1 MCPRRSGPC
10 SAAGR
15 GRAEGAG
22 GRGTGYWGDNGM
34 DDIRVKPD
42 DGVETDPR
50 CGRAWCPYCADSLEY
65 VWDEVLRIV
74 RCPGC
79 GVSTRDFH
87 VKSANGFW
95 NEALK
100 QRFDDGV
107 KRSRRIWLKGERK
120 MVSQTVLRLPIAP
133 WE

>member
-1 MCPRRSGPC
+1 MP
-10 SAAGR
+10 
-15 GRAEGAG
+15 AG
-22 GRGTGYWGDNGM
+22 GARVTGDDNGM
-34 DDIRVKPD
+34 DDIRVRPD

-50 CGRAWCPYCADSLEY
+50 GGRAWCPYCADSLEY
-65 VWDEVLRIV
+65 VWDEVLRIA

-107 KRSRRIWLKGERK
+107 KRSRRTWIRGEQK
-120 MVSQTVLRLPIAP
+120 MVSQTVLRLPIVP
-133 WE
+133 GE